1 MAIETH
7 PERAEPAGS
16 GPQIGGP
23 GGVLRPWWL
32 RPGVHIGV
40 IGAAVGYILGH
51 LLGNFL
57 SSAYQQNALSDSN
70 DIPIVLG
77 YALGTIGWLAGLGVF
92 NDLGRQMLGKPL
104 LAEVRRGA
112 GEVGLSKYF
121 RYTLDHKVVGIQ
133 YLYGMIAY
141 FLTGGLFAMAIRS
154 ELLSPSYHLIGP
166 NQYLM
171 VVGEHGTMMM
181 MMMSSVIL
189 GPFGQYFGP
198 LLIGS
203 KRVAFPRLEALG
215 FWLTPAAYVILLSA
229 VLFGGFPTG
238 WTGYEPLATQARQG
252 EDAYFFAFG
261 LMGISMI
268 LAGFNMIVTII
279 NYRAPGMRWSRL
291 PMFVWS
297 MFTVSFLQVLAVPV
311 LVGACYMG
319 LMDRTFQTA
328 FFENQL
334 GGSSFLYEDLFW
346 FFGHPE
352 VYILALPGF
361 GVVAEVIAVFCR
373 KPLFGYKIAAAG
385 MLGVGI
391 LSFFVWQHH
400 LFVSGINPDMR
411 PLFMLTTE
419 LISIPTGFI
428 FLVAM
433 GTFWKAKIRFSI
445 PMLFALAFYFNF
457 LIGGISGVFL
467 SDVPADTTEHGSFF
481 VMAHFHYTIMGGLIF
496 AFMAG
501 IYYWLPKMTGIKLNE
516 KLGKLHFWTMF
527 IFFNTTF
534 LPLFALGLMG
544 MPRRV
549 FEYARNLETLNDWV
563 SISAFCLGGS
573 ILIFLI
579 NFVMSMLFWRE
590 PEVGNPWRAR
600 SLEWQVSTP
609 PPPENFKRV
618 PVILSG
624 PYDYGVQGRAA
635 GGRPRPAARRH
646 RRGLRGR
653 ARRGGVTMTDM
664 TASPAPA
671 SQEAAL
677 AAEDEGFYHE
687 SALNAAWTGS
697 RLAIGGLAFLF
708 GSFVFAYFYLRSL
721 DSEGRWQGSG
731 FTHPSL
737 WMGTTIMLL
746 AVLSASTHYFVLQR
760 IKAGHKQT
768 WQIGGLIAP
777 RPRPG
782 RGRDAGLHAARPAV
796 QAGQL
801 RVLQRLRRLLPG
813 LPGHPVRRAAL
824 AGDAARQV
832 QVHPGPVVRRTAAHV
847 H

>member
-1 MAIETH
+1 
-7 PERAEPAGS
+7 
-16 GPQIGGP
+16 
-23 GGVLRPWWL
+23 
-32 RPGVHIGV
+32 
-40 IGAAVGYILGH
+40 
-51 LLGNFL
+51 
-57 SSAYQQNALSDSN
+57 
-70 DIPIVLG
+70 
-77 YALGTIGWLAGLGVF
+77 
-92 NDLGRQMLGKPL
+92 
-104 LAEVRRGA
+104 
-112 GEVGLSKYF
+112 
-121 RYTLDHKVVGIQ
+121 
-133 YLYGMIAY
+133 
-141 FLTGGLFAMAIRS
+141 
-154 ELLSPSYHLIGP
+154 
-166 NQYLM
+166 
-171 VVGEHGTMMM
+171 
-181 MMMSSVIL
+181 
-189 GPFGQYFGP
+189 
-198 LLIGS
+198 
-203 KRVAFPRLEALG
+203 
-215 FWLTPAAYVILLSA
+215 
-229 VLFGGFPTG
+229 
-238 WTGYEPLATQARQG
+238 
-252 EDAYFFAFG
+252 
-261 LMGISMI
+261 MGISMI

-361 GVVAEVIAVFCR
+361 GIIAEVISVFCR
-373 KPLFGYKIAAAG
+373 KPLFGYRVAAAG

-400 LFVSGINPDMR
+400 LFDSGINPDMR

-428 FLVAM
+428 YLVAM

-579 NFVMSMLFWRE
+579 NFVMSTLFWRE
-590 PEVGNPWRAR
+590 REVGNPWRAR

-624 PYDYGVQGRAA
+624 PYDYGV
-635 GGRPRPAARRH
+635 
-646 RRGLRGR
+646 
-653 ARRGGVTMTDM
+653 
-664 TASPAPA
+664 
-671 SQEAAL
+671 
-677 AAEDEGFYHE
+677 
-687 SALNAAWTGS
+687 
-697 RLAIGGLAFLF
+697 
-708 GSFVFAYFYLRSL
+708 
-721 DSEGRWQGSG
+721 
-731 FTHPSL
+731 
-737 WMGTTIMLL
+737 
-746 AVLSASTHYFVLQR
+746 
-760 IKAGHKQT
+760 
-768 WQIGGLIAP
+768 
-777 RPRPG
+777 
-782 RGRDAGLHAARPAV
+782 RDALPVADLDPPPGVIAAAY
-796 QAGQL
+796 AGA
-801 RVLQRLRRLLPG
+801 PG
-813 LPGHPVRRAAL
+813 APSEMGA
-824 AGDAARQV
+824 
-832 QVHPGPVVRRTAAHV
+832 
-847 H
+847 